1 MKKLLVFILILALA
15 FTSFAGCGKKKN
27 NTGTGT
33 TTPTGAAPGTST
45 APTGTN
51 TGTTNAGNI
60 VVTFIPKLTGNAFF
74 ESANKGAQDY
84 ASKWGFKVDYEGDP
98 TASAAAQVAVINKAV
113 QQGTNA
119 ICLSSVD
126 AAGVKDALVAAKDA
140 GIVVTTW
147 DSDVDPTVRKIM
159 VSQGTP
165 TQLGQM
171 LVQMGFD
178 SLKDRGKDPT
188 KDAIK
193 YAWHYSNATVTD
205 QNSWR
210 VEGEKYIKA
219 TYPNWVN
226 VAPDNYYSNQ
236 DAEQAISVG
245 ESILSAHPDIDLII
259 CNDSTALP
267 GQCQAAQNK
276 GLDATKVTITGFASP
291 NSIKQYATDNI
302 LYRWGLWDCGIQGA
316 MGCYMAYYLAAG
328 NSVKVGDKVNIP
340 DIGEVEI
347 MPNSVLDPNADV
359 SDPTSGVVLLPERV
373 VFTKDNMNNYNF

>member
-1 MKKLLVFILILALA
+1 
-15 FTSFAGCGKKKN
+15 
-27 NTGTGT
+27 
-33 TTPTGAAPGTST
+33 
-45 APTGTN
+45 
-51 TGTTNAGNI
+51 
-60 VVTFIPKLTGNAFF
+60 
-74 ESANKGAQDY
+74 
-84 ASKWGFKVDYEGDP
+84 
-98 TASAAAQVAVINKAV
+98 
-113 QQGTNA
+113 
-119 ICLSSVD
+119 
-126 AAGVKDALVAAKDA
+126 
-140 GIVVTTW
+140 
-147 DSDVDPTVRKIM
+147 
-159 VSQGTP
+159 
-165 TQLGQM
+165 M

-245 ESILSAHPDIDLII
+245 ESILSANPDIDLII

-276 GLDATKVTITGFASP
+276 GLDSTKVTITGFASP
-291 NSIKQYATDNI
+291 NSIKQYANDNI
-302 LYRWGLWDCGIQGA
+302 LLRWGLWDCGIQGA

-328 NSVKVGDKVNIP
+328 NAVKVGDKINIP